1 MAISG
6 LVVTLS
12 DKFSEEAMRASLA
25 TDERLTVGEC
35 FDGRVA
41 LVAETPSVEADRA
54 LWEDLWSMPGVRHVD
69 VTYVYL
75 EGESQ
80 SQEDPHAQS

>member
-12 DKFSEEAMRASLA
+12 DKFSEEEVRTSLA
-25 TDERLTVGEC
+25 ADERLTVGKC

-54 LWEDLWSMPGVRHVD
+54 LWEHLWRMPGVRHVD

-75 EGESQ
+75 EEESQ
-80 SQEDPHAQS
+80 SQEDSHAQP